1 MDRKE
6 SRTGYRIGVD
16 VGGTFT
22 DFYALDEASG
32 AVHTGKR
39 PSTPDNPARAIVDG
53 LLALTSRHGIDL
65 AGLRR
70 LSHGTTVG
78 TNALIQR
85 RGGDV
90 VMITTR
96 GFRDLL
102 EIGRQT
108 RPHMYSLVEDHPPPL
123 VERRRRFEIDERMGA
138 DGEAITEPAPDAVA
152 AAVEQVRASGAD
164 ACAVCLLFAFRNP
177 EHEHRVTA
185 ALRATLPGLPVCTSF
200 EVQPEFREYERFS
213 TTVLNAYLQPVLGR
227 YLTTL
232 EEALADVAP
241 GASLGINQSSGGLMS
256 PARARA
262 LPVRTALSGPAAG
275 AMGAA
280 HVAKLSG
287 RRNVITLDMG
297 GTSADV
303 ALIRDFRAGVS
314 FERDVAG
321 FPVRLPSVDVE
332 TVGAGGGSIAWF
344 DRDGLLKVGPA
355 SAGADPGPACYGR
368 GGRQPAVTDA
378 NLVLGRLPARGLLA
392 GEMRLDASLARAAI
406 APIAE
411 RLGFE
416 VERTAR
422 GMLDV
427 VVANM
432 VRAIRTI
439 SVERGYDPR
448 GFTLMAFGGAG
459 PLHARD
465 VAAALGMR
473 EILVPAAPGILC
485 AQGLIVSD
493 LREDFVAGDRIPGDA
508 AGLRRLA
515 RHVEA
520 LAARA
525 RAWFDAERIPAASRR
540 IELAVDAR
548 YVGQNFELAVPLAAE
563 GDRRRGRLAVP
574 LRGIADAP
582 TSAADRSEL
591 GLFPE
596 SGDCWSGG
604 PPASAADGQ
613 GTGLFH
619 TSGDDGSDGT
629 VDVDGA
635 MVAPSPESPEKDAP
649 TWRGAD
655 AMAVPSPETLRER
668 FLEVHESAYGYA
680 NPHDPIEIVNVRL
693 TARGRLV
700 EPPAPQAPGDPGPLP
715 EPFERR
721 PVWFDGGSASENIAG
736 GAGDSVAG
744 STGGDA
750 MRGSG
755 NGAAGSTGENA
766 MGDTTEYT
774 DADAVDHAPGSVA
787 GHIGAGAGEHASES
801 APGRTGAGVAG
812 HAPGSVVGHVGAG
825 AAEHA
830 SESIPGR
837 TGAGVAGHAPG
848 SVAGHIGAGAA
859 EHASES
865 VLGRTGAGAVKGAVD
880 CPVYDRRALRAG
892 HTLDGPAIIEQLD
905 STTPIFP
912 GDRAVV
918 DSAGNLVIRIHGGAG
933 AGA

>member
-1 MDRKE
+1 M
-6 SRTGYRIGVD
+6 TWTIGVD

-32 AVHTGKR
+32 TVHTGKR
-39 PSTPDNPARAIVDG
+39 PSTPDNPARAIVEG
-53 LLALTSRHGIDL
+53 LLALASRHGIDL
-65 AGLRR
+65 AALRQ

-138 DGEAITEPAPDAVA
+138 DGEAIAEPVPDAVA

-177 EHEHRVTA
+177 AHEDRIAA
-185 ALRATLPGLPVCTSF
+185 ALRSALPGLPVCTSF

-241 GASLGINQSSGGLMS
+241 GAAIGINQSSGGLMS

-275 AMGAA
+275 AVGAA
-280 HVAKLSG
+280 HVAKRAGAPRRRDSGDPRGMHGTPGAAHSTKPSGSAETSG

-303 ALIRDFRAGVS
+303 ALIRDFRADVS

-332 TVGAGGGSIAWF
+332 TVGAGGGSVAWF

-368 GGRQPAVTDA
+368 GGGQPTVTDA

-406 APIAE
+406 APIAD
-411 RLGFE
+411 RLGFG

-432 VRAIRTI
+432 VRATRTI

-448 GFTLMAFGGAG
+448 EFTLMAFGGAG

-465 VAAALGMR
+465 VAAALRMR

-493 LREDFVAGDRIPGDA
+493 LKEDFVAGDRIPGDA

-515 RHVEA
+515 EHVEA
-520 LAARA
+520 LGARA
-525 RAWFDAERIPAASRR
+525 RAWFDAERIPAGSRR
-540 IELAVDAR
+540 VELAVDAR
-548 YVGQNFELAVPLAAE
+548 YVGQNFELAVPFAAG
-563 GDRRRGRLAVP
+563 GDEDAV
-574 LRGIADAP
+574 
-582 TSAADRSEL
+582 
-591 GLFPE
+591 
-596 SGDCWSGG
+596 
-604 PPASAADGQ
+604 
-613 GTGLFH
+613 
-619 TSGDDGSDGT
+619 
-629 VDVDGA
+629 
-635 MVAPSPESPEKDAP
+635 
-649 TWRGAD
+649 
-655 AMAVPSPETLRER
+655 AVPSPEALRER

-693 TARGRLV
+693 TARGRLI
-700 EPPAPQAPGDPGPLP
+700 EPPAPPAPGDPGPLP

-721 PVWFDGGSASENIAG
+721 PVWFDGGS
-736 GAGDSVAG
+736 VAEH
-744 STGGDA
+744 TP
-750 MRGSG
+750 
-755 NGAAGSTGENA
+755 GAAGDNAAGSIGENVT
-766 MGDTTEYT
+766 GDAAEYPG
-774 DADAVDHAPGSVA
+774 ADAA
-787 GHIGAGAGEHASES
+787 GHASGN
-801 APGRTGAGVAG
+801 AAGRTGA
-812 HAPGSVVGHVGAG
+812 
-825 AAEHA
+825 
-830 SESIPGR
+830 
-837 TGAGVAGHAPG
+837 
-848 SVAGHIGAGAA
+848 
-859 EHASES
+859 
-865 VLGRTGAGAVKGAVD
+865 GAVD
-880 CPVYDRRALRAG
+880 CPVYDRQSLRVG
-892 HTLDGPAIIEQLD
+892 HILDGPAIVEQLD

-912 GDRAVV
+912 GDRTVV
-918 DSAGNLVIRIHGGAG
+918 DSAGNLVIRLHGGVG
-933 AGA
+933 AGRYPARIDTPPPRIE